1 MAIDAT
7 LGEIKRGERANE
19 VLENP
24 LFKEIRNLQA
34 TGSKGQKARL
44 TSGHALLEG
53 IHLVQTWL
61 GDPALKTLLTSDL
74 GLQNPEISQAVYEH
88 LEICPEVRVI
98 KLDSALWDLLSD
110 LVNAPH
116 IAGLLNLPKT
126 MLTSSQSI
134 ATLEG
139 DVVILDR
146 VQDAGNVG
154 SILRTAA
161 AAGFTQVIALSGCA
175 HLWSTKVLRAGM
187 GAHRILDLYEGWS
200 NQQVLS
206 AITAPLLAAA
216 ADAEQDIYSLKKELL
231 HPVAWVMGSEGQGV
245 SEDLL
250 AQAKGVAIPID
261 PRVESLNVSTA
272 AAVCLFETMR
282 VRRT

>member
-1 MAIDAT
+1 MNFDLIT
-7 LGEIKRGERANE
+7 SK
-19 VLENP
+19 ENP
-24 LFKEIRNLQA
+24 LFKEIRLLQA

-44 TSGHALLEG
+44 ANGQALLEG
-53 IHLVQTWL
+53 IHLVQTWV
-61 GDPALKTLLTSDL
+61 GDPGLRILLTSEI
-74 GLQNPEISQAVYEH
+74 GLQNAEIAQAVYSH
-88 LEICPEVRVI
+88 IEICPDTKVI
-98 KLDSALWDLLSD
+98 QLDSALWDLLSD

-116 IAGLLNLPKT
+116 VAGLLDLPK
-126 MLTSSQSI
+126 SSLVPAQLI
-134 ATLEG
+134 KTLEG

-161 AAGFTQVIALSGCA
+161 ASGFTQVIALSGCA

-187 GAHRILDLYEGWS
+187 GAHRLLDLYEGWS

-206 AITAPLLAAA
+206 AVTAPLLAAT
-216 ADAEQDIYSLKKELL
+216 ADAEQDLFALKKELL

-245 SEDLL
+245 SDDLL
-250 AQAKGVAIPID
+250 SQSKGISIPID

-272 AAVCLFETMR
+272 AAVCLFETLR
-282 VRRT
+282 VRRA

>member
-1 MAIDAT
+1 MNFDLIT
-7 LGEIKRGERANE
+7 SK
-19 VLENP
+19 ENP
-24 LFKEIRNLQA
+24 LFKEIRLLQA
-34 TGSKGQKARL
+34 TGSKGQKARVAN
-44 TSGHALLEG
+44 GQALLEG
-53 IHLVQTWL
+53 IHLVQTWA
-61 GDPALKTLLTSDL
+61 GDPALKTLFTSEI
-74 GLQNPEISQAVYEH
+74 GLKNIEISQAVYGH
-88 LEICPEVRVI
+88 LEICPETKVVQ
-98 KLDSALWDLLSD
+98 LDSALWDMLSD

-116 IAGLLNLPKT
+116 IAGLLDLPNSC
-126 MLTSSQSI
+126 LTPPQSVSS
-134 ATLEG
+134 LDG

-146 VQDAGNVG
+146 IQDAGNVG

-161 AAGFTQVIALSGCA
+161 AAGFTQVIALTGCA

-187 GAHRILDLYEGWS
+187 GAHRLLDLHEGWS

-206 AITAPLLAAA
+206 AVTAPMLAATA
-216 ADAEQDIYSLKKELL
+216 NADCEIFTLGKVLQ

-245 SEDLL
+245 SGDLM

-282 VRRT
+282 VRRG

>member
-1 MAIDAT
+1 MTFDLITSKDNA
-7 LGEIKRGERANE
+7 
-19 VLENP
+19 
-24 LFKEIRNLQA
+24 LFKEIRLLQA

-44 TSGHALLEG
+44 ACGQALLEG

-61 GDPALKTLLTSDL
+61 GDPSLKTLFTSEL
-74 GLQNPEISQAVYEH
+74 GLKNAEIAQAVYSH
-88 LEICPEVRVI
+88 LEICPDTKVYQ
-98 KLDSALWDLLSD
+98 LDSALWDLLSD

-116 IAGLLNLPKT
+116 LAGLLDLPKSS
-126 MLTSSQSI
+126 LTPSQSI
-134 ATLEG
+134 STLAG

-161 AAGFTQVIALSGCA
+161 ASGFTQVLALSGCA
-175 HLWSTKVLRAGM
+175 HLWSSKVLRAGM
-187 GAHRILDLYEGWS
+187 GAHRLLDLYEGWS

-206 AITAPLLAAA
+206 AVTAPLLAAT
-216 ADAEQDIYSLKKELL
+216 ADAECDLFSLKSELL

-250 AQAKGVAIPID
+250 AQAKGISIPID

-272 AAVCLFETMR
+272 AAICLFETVR
-282 VRRT
+282 VRRA

>member
-1 MAIDAT
+1 MNFDLIT
-7 LGEIKRGERANE
+7 SK
-19 VLENP
+19 ENP

-44 TSGHALLEG
+44 GSGQALLEG
-53 IHLVQTWL
+53 IHLVQTWV
-61 GDPALKTLLTSDL
+61 GDPALKILITSEI
-74 GLQNPEISQAVYEH
+74 GLKNIEISQAVYEH
-88 LEICPEVRVI
+88 LEICPDTKVYQ
-98 KLDSALWDLLSD
+98 LDSTLWDLLSD

-116 IAGLLNLPKT
+116 LAGLLDLPKFT
-126 MLTSSQSI
+126 LATPQSI

-161 AAGFTQVIALSGCA
+161 ASGFTQVIALSGCA

-187 GAHRILDLYEGWS
+187 GAHRLLDLYEGWS

-206 AITAPLLAAA
+206 AVTAPLLAAT
-216 ADAEQDIYSLKKELL
+216 ADAEQDLYSLTKELL

-245 SEDLL
+245 SDDLL
-250 AQAKGVAIPID
+250 EQAKGISIPID

-272 AAVCLFETMR
+272 AAVCLFET
-282 VRRT
+282 VRIRRS

>member
-1 MAIDAT
+1 MNFDQIT
-7 LGEIKRGERANE
+7 SK
-19 VLENP
+19 ENP
-24 LFKEIRNLQA
+24 LFKEVRLLQA

-44 TSGHALLEG
+44 ANGQALLEG
-53 IHLVQTWL
+53 IHLVQTWV
-61 GDPALKTLLTSDL
+61 GDPSLRVLLTSEI
-74 GLQNPEISQAVYEH
+74 GLQNAEIAQAVYSH
-88 LEICPEVRVI
+88 IEICPDTKVFQ
-98 KLDSALWDLLSD
+98 LDSALWDVLSD

-116 IAGLLNLPKT
+116 VAGLLDLPKST
-126 MLTSSQSI
+126 LAPPQSI

-187 GAHRILDLYEGWS
+187 GAHRLLDLYEGWS

-206 AITAPLLAAA
+206 AVTAPLLAAT
-216 ADAEQDIYSLKKELL
+216 ADAEQDLFALKKELL
-231 HPVAWVMGSEGQGV
+231 YPVAWVMGSEGQGV
-245 SEDLL
+245 SDDLL
-250 AQAKGVAIPID
+250 AQSKGISIPID

-272 AAVCLFETMR
+272 AAVCLFETLR